1 MSEGR
6 PSTGLLN
13 LVKPELESILAT
25 LLHEASQEQKEVATG
40 NIHFKYNDGMQHVK
54 ITVRPLSTLEGDLII
69 TFEDLPGPKRRKTR
83 GKSEIKPPHK
93 ELESELQRTR
103 DTLRGTIEELKSANE
118 ELRSS
123 NEEYMSTNEELK
135 SANEE
140 LETSREEL
148 QSVNEELTTLNTESQ
163 KKNEDLIVLNNDMSN
178 LLNATGVATLFLD
191 EKLRIRRFTPSATR
205 LFKFIDSDIGR
216 PVEDISS
223 PLKDNILVKASHGVL
238 DNLIPVEQEV
248 QTADGKWY
256 SLRILP
262 YRTLDNVI
270 EGVVV
275 SFVDISQ
282 IKASLIYA
290 ESITETVREPMLV
303 LDERLKVVSAN
314 NAFYLAFKVKKEDTE
329 GQVIYGVGN
338 RQWDIPALRAMLKD
352 IIDKNLV
359 FNGYRVEHDF
369 PGIGRRVMLLNARRV
384 IGGADIK
391 PKILLSIEDI
401 TGRAGL
407 EQFSEKKTIK

>member
-1 MSEGR
+1 
-6 PSTGLLN
+6 
-13 LVKPELESILAT
+13 
-25 LLHEASQEQKEVATG
+25 
-40 NIHFKYNDGMQHVK
+40 
-54 ITVRPLSTLEGDLII
+54 
-69 TFEDLPGPKRRKTR
+69 
-83 GKSEIKPPHK
+83 
-93 ELESELQRTR
+93 
-103 DTLRGTIEELKSANE
+103 
-118 ELRSS
+118 
-123 NEEYMSTNEELK
+123 
-135 SANEE
+135 
-140 LETSREEL
+140 
-148 QSVNEELTTLNTESQ
+148 
-163 KKNEDLIVLNNDMSN
+163 MSN

-223 PLKDNILVKASHGVL
+223 PLKDNILVQASHGVL
-238 DNLIPVEQEV
+238 DNLIPVDREV

-303 LDERLKVVSAN
+303 LDEQLKVVSAN

-329 GQVIYGVGN
+329 GQVIYEVGN
-338 RQWDIPALRAMLKD
+338 RQWDIPSLREMLKD
-352 IIDKNLV
+352 IIDKNSV
-359 FNGYRVEHDF
+359 FNGYRVEHNF

-407 EQFSEKKTIK
+407 EQFSEKKIIQ

>member
-1 MSEGR
+1 
-6 PSTGLLN
+6 
-13 LVKPELESILAT
+13 
-25 LLHEASQEQKEVATG
+25 
-40 NIHFKYNDGMQHVK
+40 
-54 ITVRPLSTLEGDLII
+54 
-69 TFEDLPGPKRRKTR
+69 
-83 GKSEIKPPHK
+83 
-93 ELESELQRTR
+93 
-103 DTLRGTIEELKSANE
+103 
-118 ELRSS
+118 
-123 NEEYMSTNEELK
+123 
-135 SANEE
+135 
-140 LETSREEL
+140 
-148 QSVNEELTTLNTESQ
+148 
-163 KKNEDLIVLNNDMSN
+163 
-178 LLNATGVATLFLD
+178 
-191 EKLRIRRFTPSATR
+191 
-205 LFKFIDSDIGR
+205 
-216 PVEDISS
+216 VEDISS
-223 PLKDNILVKASHGVL
+223 PLKDNILVQASHGVL
-238 DNLIPVEQEV
+238 DNLIPVDREV

-303 LDERLKVVSAN
+303 LDEQLKVVSAN

-338 RQWDIPALRAMLKD
+338 RQWDIPALREMLKD
-352 IIDKNLV
+352 IIDKNSV

-407 EQFSEKKTIK
+407 EQFSEKNTIR